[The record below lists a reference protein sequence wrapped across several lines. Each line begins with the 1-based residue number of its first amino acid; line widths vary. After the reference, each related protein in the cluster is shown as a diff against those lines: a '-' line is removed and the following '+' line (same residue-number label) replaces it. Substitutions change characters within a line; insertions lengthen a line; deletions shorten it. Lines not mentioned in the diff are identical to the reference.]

1 MTSSDAPATPPTAPP
16 ATPAKTRLSV
26 RAIAAVV
33 CLVLGLGLLPLGMLT
48 YWGHRTVT
56 DSERY
61 IETMSPL
68 AYDAEVQDSLAVF
81 LTDKIEEQ
89 IDAEAIVAQIF
100 GDLLAERPA
109 LNALVP
115 VVTGAIDSLITEVV
129 NRLVRSDQFE
139 KLWDAANVALQ
150 KSLMALLEGRDDGPI
165 SLQGD
170 DVVLDIS
177 VIVDEI
183 KLGLVNR
190 GFAAAANITIP
201 AAEQQIVLVEAP
213 QLAQIRTIYTL
224 TSPIAAGLIWFSLLL
239 LVLSAVLA
247 RRRPRMIAWIG
258 GGIAVSG
265 LVLVAGLAIGQSV
278 FVNTLLDTPFEKASQ
293 VFYDTLLRFLYNG
306 AVVSVLLGVIILV
319 VSLYLCGARW
329 AVELRSS
336 VNTLADRV
344 ATSIPTGPITSSGTW
359 VVEHAR
365 WLRAGVAVVFALIV
379 VIGNDLSLSRTLWAT
394 VIALVLLMIIQ
405 VWAAAGRRT
414 SSITA

>member
-139 KLWDAANVALQ
+139 KLWDAANVAL
-150 KSLMALLEGRDDGPI
+150 K
-165 SLQGD
+165 
-170 DVVLDIS
+170 
-177 VIVDEI
+177 
-183 KLGLVNR
+183 
-190 GFAAAANITIP
+190 
-201 AAEQQIVLVEAP
+201 
-213 QLAQIRTIYTL
+213 
-224 TSPIAAGLIWFSLLL
+224 
-239 LVLSAVLA
+239 
-247 RRRPRMIAWIG
+247 
-258 GGIAVSG
+258 
-265 LVLVAGLAIGQSV
+265 
-278 FVNTLLDTPFEKASQ
+278 
-293 VFYDTLLRFLYNG
+293 
-306 AVVSVLLGVIILV
+306 
-319 VSLYLCGARW
+319 
-329 AVELRSS
+329 
-336 VNTLADRV
+336 RV
-344 ATSIPTGPITSSGTW
+344 
-359 VVEHAR
+359 
-365 WLRAGVAVVFALIV
+365 
-379 VIGNDLSLSRTLWAT
+379 
-394 VIALVLLMIIQ
+394 
-405 VWAAAGRRT
+405 
-414 SSITA
+414 

>member
-365 WLRAGVAVVFALIV
+365 WLRAGVAVVFVLIV

-405 VWAAAGRRT
+405 VWAAAGRRR

>member
-1 MTSSDAPATPPTAPP
+1 MTDSETSAATAP
-16 ATPAKTRLSV
+16 TPAKSRLSA

-33 CLVLGLGLLPLGMLT
+33 CLVLGLGLLPIGLVT

-89 IDAEAIVAQIF
+89 IDAEALVAQIF

-139 KLWDAANVALQ
+139 ELWNVANTAAQ
-150 KSLMALLEGRDDGPI
+150 KSLMALLEGRDDGPV
-165 SLQGD
+165 SMQGD
-170 DVVLDIS
+170 DVVLDIG
-177 VIVDEI
+177 VIIDQI
-183 KLGLVNR
+183 KQGLVDR

-213 QLAQIRTIYTL
+213 QLAQIRTIYSL
-224 TSPIAAGLIWFSLLL
+224 TSPVAAGLIWVSLLL
-239 LVLSAVLA
+239 LVLGAVLS
-247 RRRPRMIAWIG
+247 RRRPRAIAWIG

-265 LVLVAGLAIGQSV
+265 LLIVTGLGIGQSV
-278 FVNTLLDTPFEKASQ
+278 FVNTLEGTPFEKASQ

-344 ATSIPTGPITSSGTW
+344 ASSIPPGPITSSGTW

-365 WLRAGVAVVFALIV
+365 WLRVGVAAVFALIV

-394 VIALVLLMIIQ
+394 VIALILLMIIQ

-414 SSITA
+414 STVTA

>member
-1 MTSSDAPATPPTAPP
+1 MTDSETPAATAS
-16 ATPAKTRLSV
+16 TPAKSRLSA

-33 CLVLGLGLLPLGMLT
+33 CLVLGLGLLPIGLVT
-48 YWGHRTVT
+48 YWGHRTVS

-68 AYDAEVQDSLAVF
+68 AYDAEVQDSLAAF

-89 IDAEAIVAQIF
+89 IDAEALVAQIF

-139 KLWDAANVALQ
+139 ELWNVANTAAQ

-165 SLQGD
+165 SMQGD
-170 DVVLDIS
+170 DVVLDIG
-177 VIVDEI
+177 VIIDQI
-183 KLGLVNR
+183 KQGLVDR

-213 QLAQIRTIYTL
+213 QLAQIRTIYSL
-224 TSPIAAGLIWFSLLL
+224 TSPVAAGLIWVSLLL
-239 LVLSAVLA
+239 LVLGAVLS
-247 RRRPRMIAWIG
+247 RRRPRAIAWIG
-258 GGIAVSG
+258 GGVAVSG
-265 LVLVAGLAIGQSV
+265 LLIITGLGIGQSV
-278 FVNTLLDTPFEKASQ
+278 FVNTLEGTPFEKASQ

-336 VNTLADRV
+336 VNTLADRI
-344 ATSIPTGPITSSGTW
+344 ASSIPPGPITSSGTW
-359 VVEHAR
+359 VVAHAR
-365 WLRAGVAVVFALIV
+365 WLRVGVAAVFALIV

-394 VIALVLLMIIQ
+394 VIALILLMIIQ

>member
-170 DVVLDIS
+170 DVVLEIS

-224 TSPIAAGLIWFSLLL
+224 TSPIAAGLIWFALLL

-365 WLRAGVAVVFALIV
+365 WLRAGVAVVFVLIV

>member
-336 VNTLADRV
+336 VNALADRV
-344 ATSIPTGPITSSGTW
+344 ATSIPPGPITSSGTW

-365 WLRAGVAVVFALIV
+365 WLCAGVAVVFVLIV

>member
-365 WLRAGVAVVFALIV
+365 WLRAGVAVVFVLIV

>member
-365 WLRAGVAVVFALIV
+365 WLRAGVAVVFVLIV

-405 VWAAAGRRT
+405 VWAAAGRRAST
-414 SSITA
+414 VTA

>member
-33 CLVLGLGLLPLGMLT
+33 CLVLGLGLLPIGMLT

-365 WLRAGVAVVFALIV
+365 WLRAGVAVVFVLIV

>member
-1 MTSSDAPATPPTAPP
+1 M
-16 ATPAKTRLSV
+16 
-26 RAIAAVV
+26 
-33 CLVLGLGLLPLGMLT
+33 
-48 YWGHRTVT
+48 
-56 DSERY
+56 
-61 IETMSPL
+61 
-68 AYDAEVQDSLAVF
+68 
-81 LTDKIEEQ
+81 
-89 IDAEAIVAQIF
+89 AQIF

-365 WLRAGVAVVFALIV
+365 WLRAGVAVVFVLIV

>member
-344 ATSIPTGPITSSGTW
+344 ATSIPTGPSTSSGTW

-365 WLRAGVAVVFALIV
+365 WLRAGVAVVFVLIV